1 MAGGVCP
8 GGRQHFPKGQYLPPG
23 HAGMTSS
30 MAWVGALDRKQT
42 VAVVD
47 DDLSRGGGSCISH
60 GSDVEATS
68 PLAAMTSPTPRVNL
82 SVVIVVFVTVNFLE
96 VAIAAYAGSLAY
108 YAIFLGSWAPTAQYV
123 GAALAI
129 ASLVTIISI
138 AFGQLQ
144 AIQTQPLHKFIWS
157 GLGAVLLA
165 FSFFLSALLLF
176 KLADEYSRGTFLF
189 QFASVAGAVLS
200 LRAIAH
206 KKLHAAIA
214 AGRVQARRAILIG
227 DPANRARISNRLQE
241 MAVDLVYS
249 IGFPVFLDG
258 SRGER
263 YDRDIREM
271 MDTLRAFRPDDIVIV
286 ASTKELPLV
295 QRLTSPLSE
304 LPASLHVVPIDAASL
319 LAVSTRGELGAL
331 VTIQVS
337 HPPLTALSRLAKRVF
352 DVAVA
357 TIALVVLAPLLALV
371 AIAIKLDTPGPV
383 FFRQKRHGYNN
394 EVINVLKFR
403 SMSTVEEDGKFRQAV
418 KGDPRITR
426 VGRLLRSTNIDE
438 LPQFVNVLTGEMSIV
453 GPRPHPIA
461 LNELFA
467 EHISPWRRHAI
478 KPGITG
484 WAQVNGFRGE
494 TDTVEKMEK
503 RIEHDLYYIDHWSFM
518 FDVKILLM
526 TVFSKRSYMNAF

>member
-1 MAGGVCP
+1 LVGPIRA
-8 GGRQHFPKGQYLPPG
+8 RYRFI
-23 HAGMTSS
+23 AF
-30 MAWVGALDRKQT
+30 VGALDKKNT

-47 DDLSRGGGSCISH
+47 DDPSCGEGSCVSH
-60 GSDVEATS
+60 GSGAQAGS
-68 PLAAMTSPTPRVNL
+68 AGAAPARPIARTNL
-82 SVVIVVFVTVNFLE
+82 SGVIVLFVAINFLE
-96 VAIAAYAGSLAY
+96 VAVAAYAGSLAY
-108 YAIFLGSWAPTAQYV
+108 YAIFLGSWAPTGQYV

-129 ASLVTIISI
+129 ASLVTVISI
-138 AFGQLQ
+138 GFGQLQ
-144 AIQTQPLHKFIWS
+144 AMQTQPLHKFMWS

-176 KLADEYSRGTFLF
+176 KLADDYSRGTFLF
-189 QFASVAGAVLS
+189 QFASVAAAVLS

-206 KKLHAAIA
+206 RKLQTAIA

-227 DPANRARISNRLQE
+227 DPANRARISERLQE
-241 MAVDLVYS
+241 TGVDLVHS
-249 IGFPVFLDG
+249 IRFPILRDG
-258 SRGER
+258 SGVER
-263 YDRDIREM
+263 SDQDFRDM
-271 MDTLRAFRPDDIVIV
+271 MDTLRPFRPDDVVIV
-286 ASTKELPLV
+286 AGTEQLPLV
-295 QRLTSPLSE
+295 PRLTGPLSE

-319 LAVSTRGELGAL
+319 LAASTRGELGAL

-337 HPPLTALSRLAKRVF
+337 YPPLSALSRLAKRAF
-352 DVAVA
+352 DLAVA
-357 TIALVVLAPLLALV
+357 TTALIVLAPLFAVV

-383 FFRQKRHGYNN
+383 FFRQRRHGYNN
-394 EVINVLKFR
+394 EIINVLKFR
-403 SMSTVEEDGKFRQAV
+403 SMSTTEEDGRFRQAV

-426 VGRLLRSTNIDE
+426 VGRLLRSTNVDE
-438 LPQFVNVLTGEMSIV
+438 LPQLVNVLTGEMSIV

-467 EHISPWRRHAI
+467 EHVSPWRRHAI

-503 RIEHDLYYIDHWSFM
+503 RIEYDLYYIDHWSFM

-526 TVFSKRSYMNAF
+526 TLFSKTSYMNAF